1 MFDRNSLQDFW
12 KESFE
17 ISCEKR
23 ERSGEEIEGLK
34 EGGRRAGRYKG
45 RRREGGRRGWR
56 GREVVGEGEGE
67 VG

>member
-56 GREVVGEGEGE
+56 EREVEGEGEGE